1 MRPLSRPQQK
11 RFGNG
16 LACLALLALSA
27 VFLLPF
33 LWMISSSFK
42 TLDTVFEYPPNLLPM
57 ETLTV
62 ERAGRNFKRVEYTP
76 QPNAAPIPALLL
88 DQRPGEVQIET
99 SAGAAPQWVM
109 PEQVKVVR
117 RVRFRW
123 ENYPQAWT
131 AKPFSLFLLNTVFIT
146 VCCIVGQVLTSS
158 LVAFGFSRIQ
168 WPGRNL
174 LFMLVLATMM
184 LPGEVTMIPS
194 YLIFRKLGWID
205 TFAPLI
211 VPSFLGGGAFSIF
224 LFRQFFLTLP
234 RELDEAARIDG
245 CNSLGVYRHVLLP
258 LCKPIF
264 ATIAVFAFVGHWN
277 DFLNP
282 LIYLNSSDRYTLAV
296 GLRFFQGAYNTDLHL
311 LMAASTLVLIPVLI
325 VFFLGQKHF
334 VKSIVLSGVKG

>member
-1 MRPLSRPQQK
+1 MTFRQSK
-11 RFGNG
+11 RFGT
-16 LACLALLALSA
+16 AFTYFALLALSA

-33 LWMISSSFK
+33 FWMVSSSFK
-42 TLDTVFEYPPNLLPM
+42 TLNTVFEYPPNLLPM

-62 ERAGRNFKRVEYTP
+62 QRGSRNLKRVEYTP
-76 QPNAAPIPALLL
+76 QPDAKPIPALIL
-88 DQRPGEVQIET
+88 DQRPGEFLLET
-99 SAGAAPQWVM
+99 EAGAAPQWVKSTG
-109 PEQVKVVR
+109 VKILR

-123 ENYPQAWT
+123 ENYYDAWT
-131 AKPFSLFLLNTVFIT
+131 AKPFSLYLFNTVFVTI
-146 VCCIVGQVLTSS
+146 CCILGQVMTSS

-184 LPGEVTMIPS
+184 LPGEVTMIPN

-211 VPSFLGGGAFSIF
+211 VPSYLGGGAFSIF
-224 LFRQFFLTLP
+224 LFRQFFMTLP

-245 CNSLGVYRHVLLP
+245 CSSLGVYYHVLIP

-277 DFLNP
+277 DFLTP
-282 LIYLNSSDRYTLAV
+282 LIYLNTSDKFTLAL
-296 GLRFFQGAYNTDLHL
+296 GLRFFQGTYNTDIHL
-311 LMAASTLVLIPVLI
+311 LMAASTLVLIPVLL

-334 VKSIVLSGVKG
+334 VRSIVLSGVKG

>member
-1 MRPLSRPQQK
+1 MTRQQHK
-11 RFGNG
+11 RWATV
-16 LACLALLALSA
+16 LTYLALFMLSA

-33 LWMISSSFK
+33 FWMVSSSFK
-42 TLDTVFEYPPNLLPM
+42 TLDTIFEYPPNLLPM

-62 ERAGRNFKRVEYTP
+62 ERGSRHLKRVEYTP
-76 QPNAAPIPALLL
+76 QKGVKPIQALML

-99 SAGAAPQWVM
+99 DANAAPQWVKT
-109 PEQVKVVR
+109 EQVTILK

-123 ENYPQAWT
+123 ENYQEAWT
-131 AKPFSLFLLNTVFIT
+131 GQPFSLYLMNTVIVT
-146 VCCIVGQVLTSS
+146 SCSIVGQVLSAS
-158 LVAFGFSRIQ
+158 LVAFGFSRLQ

-174 LFMLVLATMM
+174 LFLLVLATMM
-184 LPGEVTMIPS
+184 LPGEITMIPN

-224 LFRQFFLTLP
+224 LFRQFFMTLP

-245 CNSLGVYRHVLLP
+245 CNSLGVYYHVILP

-264 ATIAVFAFVGHWN
+264 ATIAVFAFIGHWN
-277 DFLNP
+277 DFLTP
-282 LIYLNSSDRYTLAV
+282 LIYLNTSDKYTLAL
-296 GLRFFQGAYNTDLHL
+296 GLRFFQGTYNTDIHL
-311 LMAASTLVLIPVLI
+311 LMAASTLVLIPVFI